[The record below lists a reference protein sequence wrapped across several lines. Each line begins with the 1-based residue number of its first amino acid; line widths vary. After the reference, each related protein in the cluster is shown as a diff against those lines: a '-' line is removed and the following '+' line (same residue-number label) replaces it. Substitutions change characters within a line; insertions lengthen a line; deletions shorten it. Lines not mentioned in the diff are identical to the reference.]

1 MLQEKLKASTALL
14 HDELEN
20 LMFVNSIMQ
29 RTLNVPQYR
38 QILVTNYL
46 SHLHY
51 EEPIHQQISK
61 QLAEELDITKRTKT
75 DALIA
80 DLRDVNLSVTN
91 LAKKFPVVKAVIPN
105 ESFALGAMYVLEGAT
120 LGGSVIVK
128 QLLLNPNFP
137 RDYGFNYYNVYGKNL
152 MKNWQQFVAVL
163 NTLPEEEHQHAI
175 DGANFMFNTIA
186 QIAKQIKDLEVEKS
200 KDN

>member
-20 LMFVNSIMQ
+20 LMFVKSIMQ

-38 QILVTNYL
+38 QILLTNYL
-46 SHLHY
+46 AHLYY
-51 EEPIHQQISK
+51 EEQIHQSISK
-61 QLAEELDITKRTKT
+61 QLAEALNIDKRKKT

-80 DLRDVNLSVTN
+80 DLRDVNLSVAN
-91 LAKKFPVVKAVIPN
+91 LAKKFPVAEVSIPS

-137 RDYGFNYYNVYGKNL
+137 RDYSFNYYNVYAKDL

-163 NTLPEEEHQHAI
+163 NTLPDEEHEQAI
-175 DGANFMFNTIA
+175 DGATFMFSAIA
-186 QIAKQIKDLEVEKS
+186 QLAKQIKDLEVEKS